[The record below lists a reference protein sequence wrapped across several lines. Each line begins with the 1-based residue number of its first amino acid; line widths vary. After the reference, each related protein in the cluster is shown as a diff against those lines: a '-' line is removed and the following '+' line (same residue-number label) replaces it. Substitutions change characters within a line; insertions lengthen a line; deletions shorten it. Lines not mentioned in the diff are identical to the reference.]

1 MSVKSKGEQRQ
12 TPERIFLCH
21 FGTLVTGWDRVVRA
35 LLPAR

>member
-21 FGTLVTGWDRVVRA
+21 FGTLVTWRR
-35 LLPAR
+35 